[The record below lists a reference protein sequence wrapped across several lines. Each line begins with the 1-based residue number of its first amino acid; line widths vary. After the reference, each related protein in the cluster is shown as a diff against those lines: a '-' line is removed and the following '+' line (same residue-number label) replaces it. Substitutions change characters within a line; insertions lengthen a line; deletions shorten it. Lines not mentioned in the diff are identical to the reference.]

1 MNRTNI
7 KKDNQKEID
16 NEENN
21 ENVQTRFYDKTSGV
35 SFLSNFKVLNTLIQ
49 FLNIREQI
57 QFMLVN
63 NQLKNIIGNSSIYKK
78 YIQLRKEFC
87 QIEEKKNYNLRKK
100 QKKKP
105 QVKSGLSYYI
115 LRNYDDKEKN
125 KVYTKVEKIPYPIDF
140 EKIDIDDLISENGEK
155 ITNIAKK
162 YNLSSYEKYSIFSGL
177 LEEKLNNIYQNDNDE
192 QNDKNKHLQYNN
204 NIKDS
209 LFFIS
214 SGLTHLNNKFNSID
228 LSGNEFELNHIKIVS
243 LIISS
248 NSQNL
253 ERINLHNNLID
264 DISVKYLFQSL
275 ENCNNLKFL
284 DLSMNKISNKGLDY
298 AEDFFSNNKSIIFL
312 NISNN
317 LLGTEGISY
326 FLHLIENN
334 TNLINLDIS
343 YNGIEKNGIESLCDY
358 LKSNT
363 NLKHLLIGGNYICDD
378 GLKILINFLINNET
392 KIERLSLENNNITSE
407 VANDISDLISKKPNL
422 ISLNL
427 KSNDLEEKGVEIIL
441 KNQDFNLTS
450 INISNNNITSIEKI
464 LNLINN
470 NTSLNHLF
478 IDCCNLKKESL
489 KISSNNLNV
498 SPVGLIKNILLNENS
513 NLISLSLHQCK
524 INDNINLIFE
534 GLTNNQKIDIIN
546 LSRNNLGYYKKQFQ
560 SIISCLNTN
569 KTLKSI
575 NLDSNHLDNDC
586 LTMIL
591 DGLKDN
597 DTLKAISLNN
607 NDFTIDGIN
616 NFVSKIQD
624 KQFYKCEFYNCGL
637 SDDDLKRI
645 NKIFYENRPQQF
657 YIEEM
662 EYENQQSE
670 NLKEDN

>member
-1 MNRTNI
+1 MYKHNI
-7 KKDNQKEID
+7 
-16 NEENN
+16 NEERVKENEEDE
-21 ENVQTRFYDKTSGV
+21 ENVETEFYYKASKV
-35 SFLSNFKVLNTLIQ
+35 SILSNFKILNNIIR
-49 FLNIREQI
+49 FLNIKDQI
-57 QFMLVN
+57 KIICVN
-63 NQLKNIIGNSSIYKK
+63 NHFKNIIGNSSIYKK
-78 YIQLRKEFC
+78 YIQLRNEFC
-87 QIEEKKNYNLRKK
+87 QIEEKKKFNSRKK
-100 QKKKP
+100 QIKKP
-105 QVKSGLSYYI
+105 QIKSGISYYI
-115 LRNYDDKEKN
+115 LKNYDNKENIKEY
-125 KVYTKVEKIPYPIDF
+125 KKIEKISKPIDF

-155 ITNIAKK
+155 INNLAKK
-162 YNLSSYEKYSIFSGL
+162 YNLTSYEKYSIFSGL
-177 LEEKLNNIYQNDNDE
+177 FQEKINNIYENDNKE
-192 QNDKNKHLQYNN
+192 KNENKNLIYNN

-214 SGLTHLNNKFNSID
+214 SGLTLLQNQFNSID

-450 INISNNNITSIEKI
+450 FNISNNNITSIEKI

-498 SPVGLIKNILLNENS
+498 SPVGYIKNILLNENS

-597 DTLKAISLNN
+597 DTLKAISFNN